1 MSLLGT
7 VLNRF
12 LGLNELVSTRH
23 LRPSFVFSCSYGW
36 VFLDARPSSASNK
49 CIIRAM
55 PTIDSDGCRPPIPGH
70 ADHRFRQH
78 DVQFFRNT
86 GIGGRLEL
94 ESVDGMLQ
102 NPGQPI

>member
-1 MSLLGT
+1 VAIG
-7 VLNRF
+7 
-12 LGLNELVSTRH
+12 
-23 LRPSFVFSCSYGW
+23 
-36 VFLDARPSSASNK
+36 K

-70 ADHRFRQH
+70 ADHLFRQH
-78 DVQFFRNT
+78 DVQFFRNI